1 MGRPRGCGEACGQ
14 QGAVAHGRPAG
25 LPSLTGAAR
34 QGPRTPQSRGHRPFP
49 QKRFQRRKCS
59 QQNVKGKR
67 RREPTSQAPAQA
79 AHTGVR
85 VSACERADTNR

>member
-1 MGRPRGCGEACGQ
+1 MGRPRGCGEACER
-14 QGAVAHGRPAG
+14 QGAVAQGRPAG

-59 QQNVKGKR
+59 QQNVKGKAAQGADFTGSGAGGAHR
-67 RREPTSQAPAQA
+67 RARE
-79 AHTGVR
+79 R
-85 VSACERADTNR
+85 V